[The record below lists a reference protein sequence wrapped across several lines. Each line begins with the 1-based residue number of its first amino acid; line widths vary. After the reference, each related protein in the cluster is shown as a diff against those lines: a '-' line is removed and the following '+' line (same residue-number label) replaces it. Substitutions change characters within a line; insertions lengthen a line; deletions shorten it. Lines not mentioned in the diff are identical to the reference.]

1 MSVSFLSLKSN
12 LWWINFTII
21 PIFLVLLIFFISL
34 FLSQFFYFL
43 FILKLSCGIVS
54 PMQLFQPLLMLIIML
69 PAKLVFPCVFYQLP
83 HFLWSLLFRLINFS
97 FNANW
102 SLFIEKISLDFF
114 WFALNVL
121 SLGTNYFRLRLHI
134 EVIL

>member
-12 LWWINFTII
+12 LWWINFIII

-34 FLSQFFYFL
+34 FLSQFFYYL

-121 SLGTNYFRLRLHI
+121 SLGTNYFRLGLHI